1 MFYHTKVT
9 MTSVSKFLVL
19 SAVAALMIAT
29 TVVVAA
35 SDADA
40 RETRINRNNVA
51 VDSQVGQQNSG
62 DANVGGGDNENDD
75 GDNVDQ
81 SRTSNG
87 GNFVGDDLNQDADDS
102 FNDEED

>member
-1 MFYHTKVT
+1 

-40 RETRINRNNVA
+40 TTRIRDSLNRNNVA

-62 DANVGGGDNENDD
+62 DVDVGGGDNENDD

-81 SRTSNG
+81 SRNAAG
-87 GNFVGDDLNQDADDS
+87 GNYVGDDLNQDADDS